1 VTTVVIDHGRA
12 NLFSLCHALKNL
24 GIPFAV
30 SAEPASIAEATRIF
44 LPGVGAFGDVMR
56 GLFERGLVAPLKDAI
71 ARRVPT
77 LGICVGM
84 QILSDGSDEFGPH
97 PGLGVL
103 EGAVRRLPDLPAG
116 ERGIRVPNVGW
127 RALAPRANDPVLG
140 DLPAGTMAYFVHSY
154 AFAPA
159 QPGDVAATIDFNGRP
174 VAAAVRR
181 GSVMGYQF
189 HPEKSGPAGL
199 ALIRRF
205 LRIQPGAN

>member
-1 VTTVVIDHGRA
+1 MTTIVIDHGRA
-12 NLFSLCHALKNL
+12 NLFSLCNALTHL
-24 GIPFAV
+24 GLPFAV
-30 SAEPASIAEATRIF
+30 SAEAGGIAGATRLF
-44 LPGVGAFGDVMR
+44 LPGVGAFGDVMK
-56 GLFERGLVAPLKDAI
+56 GLRERGLVAPLVDAI

-84 QILSDGSDEFGPH
+84 QILSEGSDEFGRH

-103 EGAVRRLPDLPAG
+103 EGAVRRLPDPPHG

-127 RALAPRANDPVLG
+127 RSLSPRTDDPVLG
-140 DLPAGTMAYFVHSY
+140 DLAPGTMAYFVHSY

-159 QPGDVAATIDFNGRP
+159 READVAATIDFNGRP
-174 VAAAVRR
+174 VAAVVRR

-199 ALIRRF
+199 ALIERF
-205 LRIQPGAN
+205 MALTSGAN

>member
-1 VTTVVIDHGRA
+1 MTTVVIDHGRA
-12 NLFSLCHALKNL
+12 NLFSLCHALKHL
-24 GIPFAV
+24 AIPFMV
-30 SAEPASIAEATRIF
+30 SAEAAGIAGATRIF
-44 LPGVGAFGDVMR
+44 LPGVGAFGDVMK
-56 GLFERGLVAPLKDAI
+56 GLDERGLVAPLKDAI

-84 QILSDGSDEFGPH
+84 QILSEGSDEFGLH
-97 PGLGVL
+97 AGLGVL
-103 EGAVRRLPDLPAG
+103 EGAVRRLPDLPPG

-127 RALAPRANDPVLG
+127 RALAPCAGDPVLG
-140 DLPAGTMAYFVHSY
+140 DLAPGTMAYFVHSY

-159 QPGDVAATIDFNGRP
+159 NADDIAATIDFNGLP

-205 LRIQPGAN
+205 LRVQPGAN